1 MNTDDQLAVWNDV
14 FMKKLVILQLDKKY
28 IV

>member
-1 MNTDDQLAVWNDV
+1 MNIDDQLTVWNEV